1 MSKMKKKSSHED
13 MVVLTT
19 SHDTEIFH
27 NHLSVFFRFYDVK
40 VVTTARNSTLAVS
53 NSFLFPSRHT
63 KAR

>member
-1 MSKMKKKSSHED
+1 MIVKNEKKKKKSSLG
-13 MVVLTT
+13 LTT